1 MPSRLEPFGIVA
13 LEAWRAGTAVVATD
27 RGGAPEFIRDGVDG
41 LLVDPF
47 DTAAVATVLGR
58 VLGDD
63 PLRRSLAANGRA
75 RVEEF
80 DWPRIAEEYRRVY
93 ATVVPDDRR
102 RERVAS

>member
-1 MPSRLEPFGIVA
+1 MI
-13 LEAWRAGTAVVATD
+13 ATD

-58 VLGDD
+58 VLADD
-63 PLRRSLAANGRA
+63 PLRRSLAAAGRA
-75 RVEEF
+75 RVEGF
-80 DWPRIAEEYRRVY
+80 AWPRIADAYRSVY
-93 ATVVPDDRR
+93 ATVAAEGGR